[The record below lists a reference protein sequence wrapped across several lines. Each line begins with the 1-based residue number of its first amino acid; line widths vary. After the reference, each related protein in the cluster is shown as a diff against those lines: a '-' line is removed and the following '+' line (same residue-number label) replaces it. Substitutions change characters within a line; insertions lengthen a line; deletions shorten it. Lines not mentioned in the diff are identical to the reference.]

1 VTHNYDLA
9 IFDLDGTLLN
19 TIDDLAAACN
29 RALRLCGYP
38 EHPVDAYK
46 IFVGDGIHNMINQA
60 LPTEVRA
67 DSAAQERAEAFFD
80 EYYKDHGQDFTGP
93 YEGILEMLAA
103 LKQADVKVAVL
114 SNKPHRFMPA
124 LMERYFP
131 GVIDLAFGQRED
143 VPIKPD
149 PTAVHEIIG
158 LMGIDHSRCV
168 YIGDTGTDMDTA
180 VNAKLP
186 PVGVLWGFRTKD
198 ELVSHGAK
206 WIINKPMELLEIIL
220 DK

>member
-1 VTHNYDLA
+1 MRAFDLA

-19 TIDDLAAACN
+19 TIDDLATACN
-29 RALRLCGYP
+29 RALRLSGFP

-46 IFVGDGIHNMINQA
+46 IFVGDGIHNMIMRA
-60 LPTEVRA
+60 LPPESRDDAAVR
-67 DSAAQERAEAFFD
+67 ERVEASFD

-93 YEGILEMLAA
+93 YDGILELLAA
-103 LKQADVKVAVL
+103 LQAEGVKVTVL

-131 GVIDLAFGQRED
+131 GVIDLAFGQRD
-143 VPIKPD
+143 NVPIKPD
-149 PTAVHEIIG
+149 PAAVHEIIS

-168 YIGDTGTDMDTA
+168 YIGDTGTDVDTA
-180 VNAKLP
+180 VNAELP
-186 PVGVLWGFRTKD
+186 PVGVLWGFRTKE

-206 WIINKPMELLEIIL
+206 WIIDKPSELLKIVL